1 MAVEI
6 RMPQLGLTMEE
17 GTIEKWFKAVG
28 DKVAKD
34 EPIAEISTDKL
45 TNEIESEVD
54 GEILAIIAEEGETIA
69 VQGLL
74 CIIGEP
80 GEKYDSNQ
88 TEEKPKEEAIEEVKK
103 EEEPKAT
110 ETEAS

>member
-17 GTIEKWFKAVG
+17 GTIEKWFKSVG
-28 DKVAKD
+28 DNVAKD
-34 EPIAEISTDKL
+34 EALAEISTDKL
-45 TNEIESEVD
+45 TVDLESEAEGV
-54 GEILAIIAEEGETIA
+54 ILAIIEEEGSTVS

-80 GEKYDSNQ
+80 GEK
-88 TEEKPKEEAIEEVKK
+88 I
-103 EEEPKAT
+103 
-110 ETEAS
+110 ETEKNLQKLQK